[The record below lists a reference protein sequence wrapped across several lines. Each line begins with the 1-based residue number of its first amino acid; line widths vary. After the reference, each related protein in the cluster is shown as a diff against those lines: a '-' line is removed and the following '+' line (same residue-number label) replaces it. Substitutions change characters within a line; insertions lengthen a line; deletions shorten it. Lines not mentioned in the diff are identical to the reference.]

1 MAWEPKH
8 RGEFTDIQGLYWRA
22 DIEED
27 AYGGDVMK
35 LKFAGIPLMIEFLS
49 TDDDPFNPI
58 RGTKVDLTFYSDTDF
73 QYVELYSVDNLQ
85 FRVKIY
91 DNDDSLYF
99 VGYVIVGNYEEP
111 YEGVSYA
118 VTVSAACGLGIL
130 KDIEYKDEGE
140 YYNGRILESQ
150 IILDIL
156 GKIGHTEFKEFVNLY
171 DVGMDVTVDD
181 SPFDQIMIDV
191 DIFQDMN
198 CWEVLNHILSKY
210 NAFIRQRDGIFEI
223 IRPVELVANTVYGRY
238 FTAAT
243 VKTPVS
249 FTANQYIK
257 RVATHPSETTL
268 QVPGGALMIQNPAS
282 KVISDQDYGNKESWI
297 DNWEL
302 KGQTYNKDNGTW
314 DNWTNM
320 NGVAGFNS
328 INSVLPSEADGC
340 LLPTSTSSRDYFI
353 FQSFGEYLKQ
363 TNKVI
368 YFSFDYLF
376 YNFSGGNL
384 NGVDLWV
391 MLITADGAYKLWY
404 YDQTSFGWTDDPLY
418 PYITFETNGIVPG
431 SSGWTHFELKLETL
445 PADGPYIIQLCN
457 SVGETALY
465 TAFKNIRFGST
476 ADEIITKKK
485 TISGWKFPWKLA
497 YSMGLAKPTYKI
509 YSEIE
514 EIISKE
520 YIKENLIN
528 GEIDNRQYVLGDV
541 VEANIDNIVEQF
553 AGALM
558 LPEARTRRDSV
569 LLIGVPIGYSEI
581 LITCNGIGRYAVW
594 NTSLTQTAA
603 DFVVA
608 YAALYLASGVALTS
622 LGTYIRFTGTVS
634 GYEFYGKT
642 TVSYHLGNLQGIV
655 IKSYPAYSLT
665 PTTAWNTR
673 GGDESQVL
681 IEFITDEIAAQRS
694 RPKQLIQ
701 MSLFETAE
709 ALAINVNANMQDDVN
724 TYEGDTRVFS
734 INKGEFDVRNRAWM
748 LDLFEIGA
756 KTPASEEGGPGGVTV
771 DSTIITVD
779 STIITSDNE

>member
-210 NAFIRQRDGIFEI
+210 NAFIRQRNGIFEI
-223 IRPVELVANTVYGRY
+223 IRPVELVANAVYGRY

-268 QVPGGALMIQNPAS
+268 QVPGGALMIQGPAS
-282 KVISDQDYGNKESWI
+282 KVISTQDYGNKDSWI
-297 DNWEL
+297 DNYRFDGKTFDEAT
-302 KGQTYNKDNGTW
+302 GDFDY
-314 DNWTNM
+314 WTRSTAM
-320 NGVAGFNS
+320 
-328 INSVLPSEADGC
+328 SVNHVSFVIPGEREGC
-340 LLPTSTSSRDYFI
+340 LFPVPNIYPNYVDHIYQIFGQNAIASGTDEFGLELEFMFYNIGEDLEENVVFYAEIKDVAETYWLIVEGQELEFGNAYWDTNQAYIRFASHSPPGLTQWITLKRKVPALPCDGPFKISIFAVRDYTP
-353 FQSFGEYLKQ
+353 G
-363 TNKVI
+363 I
-368 YFSFDYLF
+368 YGIIKNFKF
-376 YNFSGGNL
+376 Y
-384 NGVDLWV
+384 
-391 MLITADGAYKLWY
+391 
-404 YDQTSFGWTDDPLY
+404 
-418 PYITFETNGIVPG
+418 
-431 SSGWTHFELKLETL
+431 
-445 PADGPYIIQLCN
+445 
-457 SVGETALY
+457 
-465 TAFKNIRFGST
+465 
-476 ADEIITKKK
+476 
-485 TISGWKFPWKLA
+485 A
-497 YSMGLAKPTYKI
+497 YSSELSQYSSTRMVPYQRKKFLGIFWSKMREKEI
-509 YSEIE
+509 YYFPMVPRTVIE
-514 EIISKE
+514 KVYE
-520 YIKENLIN
+520 KENPIN
-528 GEIDNRQYVLGDV
+528 GETLERDYILGDV
-541 VEANIDNIVEQF
+541 IDSDIENVAEQM
-553 AGALM
+553 AGALT
-558 LPEARTRRDSV
+558 LSD
-569 LLIGVPIGYSEI
+569 
-581 LITCNGIGRYAVW
+581 
-594 NTSLTQTAA
+594 
-603 DFVVA
+603 
-608 YAALYLASGVALTS
+608 
-622 LGTYIRFTGTVS
+622 
-634 GYEFYGKT
+634 
-642 TVSYHLGNLQGIV
+642 
-655 IKSYPAYSLT
+655 LT
-665 PTTAWNTR
+665 PTTAWSTR
-673 GGDESQVL
+673 GGSESQPL
-681 IEFITDEIAAQRS
+681 IELITDEIADQYS

-709 ALAINVNANMQDDVN
+709 ALAINVNANMQDDKN
-724 TYEGDTRVFS
+724 TYKGDTRVFS
-734 INKGEFDVRNRAWM
+734 VNKGEFDVRNRAWM
-748 LDLFEIGA
+748 LDLLEIGA